1 MTTKPVWQWNEMQQ
15 VGTDYADLGEVERY
29 EARMGKFRDLPAED
43 AAILDALQLPA
54 GSQVLEIG
62 TGSGHFSRA
71 AVRAGHRVTALDV
84 SPTMLAYAKARAEAE
99 GLQGIEFRN
108 AGFLTFSGP
117 SAAYDAVV
125 SVAVLH
131 HLPDVWKAVALH
143 NIHRWLKPG
152 GMLLLGD
159 VVFSWSGD
167 NHAACFES
175 FINDCPQE
183 VREGAIGH
191 AAKEFST
198 LDWIMEGLLER
209 AGFKILRATRGK
221 ASFVQYL
228 CQAKELTHTRSL
240 SACTSP

>member
-1 MTTKPVWQWNEMQQ
+1 MQQ

-71 AVRAGHRVTALDV
+71 AARAGHRVTAIDV
-84 SPTMLAYAKARAEAE
+84 SPTMVAYAKARAETE
-99 GLQGIEFRN
+99 RLQGIEFRN

-117 SAAYDAVV
+117 SAAYDAVI

-131 HLPDVWKAVALH
+131 HLPDVWKAVALR

-152 GMLLLGD
+152 GTLLLGD

-209 AGFKILRATRGK
+209 AGFEILRPTRGK

-228 CQAKELTHTRSL
+228 CQAKELTHTRAL